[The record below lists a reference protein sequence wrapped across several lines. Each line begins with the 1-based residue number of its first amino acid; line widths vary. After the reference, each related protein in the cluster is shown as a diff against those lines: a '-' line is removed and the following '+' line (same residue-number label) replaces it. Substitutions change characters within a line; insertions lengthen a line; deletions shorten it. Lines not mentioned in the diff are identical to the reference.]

1 MLGTGDCRMNL
12 RDEGFNRLMGM
23 TQRYD
28 LSPNVH
34 KLISNE
40 LKTCGK
46 QNGVPADIANVN
58 KGVAGVWVRG
68 KESSYFKENPKQKSL
83 YTYTPRSM
91 GATDIAAMQA
101 RMVPIGDEQ
110 KIKDNLTR
118 LAPVGAR
125 TKLIGNFAIISSA
138 GQTDAQL
145 TTIATRMNA
154 YLDFLEKQYGV
165 IRPETYMT
173 VYLVANNSQLRKI
186 ANKNHNLDVSATTLG
201 YHYPHDQSVV
211 AVESGTLTGTL
222 QHELFHMLV
231 RSNFGDVPLWLDE
244 GIAEL
249 YEQTN
254 GPEQNGRFV
263 GVKNWRGSNVLV
275 KSWPYH
281 PKLIDVISKPWSVT
295 DSISSIEPETTSSSA
310 SYAAA
315 SNFAIARYFALWLQH
330 TGKLV
335 PVYQAIQA
343 IELDQNKDPIAA
355 QINAIEKVIGP
366 LAEAQVKFNQWFLL
380 VHPETPQG

>member
-1 MLGTGDCRMNL
+1 
-12 RDEGFNRLMGM
+12 
-23 TQRYD
+23 
-28 LSPNVH
+28 
-34 KLISNE
+34 
-40 LKTCGK
+40 
-46 QNGVPADIANVN
+46 
-58 KGVAGVWVRG
+58 
-68 KESSYFKENPKQKSL
+68 
-83 YTYTPRSM
+83 
-91 GATDIAAMQA
+91 
-101 RMVPIGDEQ
+101 
-110 KIKDNLTR
+110 
-118 LAPVGAR
+118 
-125 TKLIGNFAIISSA
+125 
-138 GQTDAQL
+138 
-145 TTIATRMNA
+145 MNA

-173 VYLVANNSQLRKI
+173 VYLVANNSELRKI

-201 YHYPHDQSVV
+201 YHYPYDQSVV

-343 IELDQNKDPIAA
+343 IELNQNKDPIAA

-366 LAEAQVKFNQWFLL
+366 LAEAQVEFNQWFLL